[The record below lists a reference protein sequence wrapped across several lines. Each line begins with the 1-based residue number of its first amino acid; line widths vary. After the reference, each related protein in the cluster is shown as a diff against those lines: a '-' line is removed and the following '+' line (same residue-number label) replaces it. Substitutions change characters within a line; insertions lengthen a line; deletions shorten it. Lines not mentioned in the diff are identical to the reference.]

1 MPLDEILFEGFLQKR
16 KDTLKL
22 KWVTYWFRL
31 QNTTLFFYTQKNG
44 NASHLR
50 GYYYIFTVQ
59 SVREVQSVGSKRFM
73 FELIMTNGKRKV
85 LAAETAALR
94 KEWVGHLWQAM
105 QLSTSAVSEHK
116 SKHLQVCEQQ
126 ERHSSRPVSSD
137 VDSIMESL
145 PVRPLSAPPPTNY
158 IHHESPTI
166 LVNPSEELYD
176 VPSQNPRPACNYQQH
191 NSDNLNSDQWSSAV
205 NNMGAK
211 EGDYDVL
218 PIRNKMCTI
227 NSSPQMGEGV
237 YDVPVSWRASNHQNP
252 TENVYDVPSSI
263 LRQTPDH
270 TQVAEEQPEEGAYWT
285 IEYADQTDDS
295 SGPESSSNQL

>member
-1 MPLDEILFEGFLQKR
+1 MPRDEVLFEGFLQKR

-50 GYYYIFTVQ
+50 GYYYIYTVQ
-59 SVREVQSVGSKRFM
+59 SVREVQRVGSKRFM

-85 LAAETAALR
+85 LAAETAGLR

-105 QLSTSAVSEHK
+105 QLSTSAVSDHR

-126 ERHSSRPVSSD
+126 ERHSSRPASSD

-145 PVRPLSAPPPTNY
+145 PVRPLSAPPPSNY
-158 IHHESPTI
+158 IHHENKSLTI
-166 LVNPSEELYD
+166 PVSPSEELYS
-176 VPSQNPRPACNYQQH
+176 VPSQNPLPAC
-191 NSDNLNSDQWSSAV
+191 DNLNSDQWSGAL
-205 NNMGAK
+205 NHMGANQ
-211 EGDYDVL
+211 GDYDVL
-218 PIRNKMCTI
+218 PIRNKMCI

-237 YDVPVSWRASNHQNP
+237 YDVPVSWGASGHQNP

-263 LRQTPDH
+263 LKQTSDH
-270 TQVAEEQPEEGAYWT
+270 TQEEQPEEGAYWT
-285 IEYADQTDDS
+285 IEYEDNS
-295 SGPESSSNQL
+295 SGPEGSSNQL